1 MTLPRLLFVV
11 LVLTTLGA
19 LAAGVAGVVEGR
31 PSVVV
36 TPERPTSPESRLPV
50 TGNRAA
56 KPDGAVAPERRVAA
70 DRRVEADRRVAALG
84 VLRAWDVRRAAAWA
98 AGDEAALA
106 ALYTDGSAAGRR
118 DRAMLGR
125 YGARGLRVRGMRMQV
140 LAGKVRSR
148 TAGRIVLVV
157 TDRLAHAVAEGRG
170 TRVVLPRDRATRRTI
185 VLRGV
190 AGEWRVAQVWAQ
202 ASPAARTAVTS
213 RSWKP

>member
-1 MTLPRLLFVV
+1 MTLPRLLLVV
-11 LVLTTLGA
+11 LVLTALGA

-31 PSVVV
+31 PSVVM

-56 KPDGAVAPERRVAA
+56 KPGRATAAPR
-70 DRRVEADRRVAALG
+70 RRVAALA
-84 VLRAWDVRRAAAWA
+84 VLGAWDVRRAAAWA

-148 TAGRIVLVV
+148 TAGRIVLMA
-157 TDRLAHAVAEGRG
+157 TDRLAHAVAVRRG

-185 VLRGV
+185 VLRRV

-202 ASPAARTAVTS
+202 ASPVARTAVTS
-213 RSWKP
+213 RSRKP

>member
-1 MTLPRLLFVV
+1 MTLPRLLLVV
-11 LVLTTLGA
+11 LVLTALGA
-19 LAAGVAGVVEGR
+19 LAAGVAEVVEGR

-36 TPERPTSPESRLPV
+36 TPERPTSSESRLPV

-56 KPDGAVAPERRVAA
+56 KPGRATAAPR
-70 DRRVEADRRVAALG
+70 RRVAALA
-84 VLRAWDVRRAAAWA
+84 VLGAWDVRRAAAWA

-125 YGARGLRVRGMRMQV
+125 YVARGLRVRGMRMQV

-157 TDRLAHAVAEGRG
+157 TDRLAHAVAVRRG

-185 VLRGV
+185 VLRRV

-202 ASPAARTAVTS
+202 ASPVARTAVTS
-213 RSWKP
+213 RSRKP